1 MTNGPAHY
9 VISDPSQEV
18 LREQITSLPQRL
30 KNPFKIMREWVK
42 GEIFDLQSVLEAIGH
57 KDGMEGAKTRTET
70 RIRKDKETL
79 DKMNAGKKTFKTLF
93 KSSTGKAS
101 EITKITTS
109 IATVRAW
116 RTRACRARRTSRT
129 STRLLRYSRCCLRR
143 MCCLSSRAAR
153 SRLTTG

>member
-1 MTNGPAHY
+1 MTNGPANY
-9 VISDPSQEV
+9 VISDPNQEAM
-18 LREQITSLPQRL
+18 RTRITSLPQNL

-70 RIRKDKETL
+70 RIRKDRESL
-79 DKMNAGKKTFKTLF
+79 DKMNAGKKTLKTLF

-109 IATVRAW
+109 IATVSVQRQSCRERRIL
-116 RTRACRARRTSRT
+116 RTL
-129 STRLLRYSRCCLRR
+129 TRSLRC
-143 MCCLSSRAAR
+143 
-153 SRLTTG
+153 

>member
-101 EITKITTS
+101 EITKIDPHLGVAYYDAHVAGPYGDS
-109 IATVRAW
+109 LMQLV
-116 RTRACRARRTSRT
+116 
-129 STRLLRYSRCCLRR
+129 
-143 MCCLSSRAAR
+143 AAR
-153 SRLTTG
+153 WA